1 MLKYT
6 YNGVFMMKSKDKL
19 TIIANMIN
27 QQNKKS
33 EKFIKQYIKFT
44 NFKK

>member
-1 MLKYT
+1 
-6 YNGVFMMKSKDKL
+6 MMKSKDKL